1 MMAKNG
7 QRLGELLLGA
17 DVITKRQLAKA
28 CQKQVQG
35 DKRKLGDILVEM
47 GYITIA
53 DLTDAMLNTRHEEPV
68 IEEKIVVQP
77 KQAIDISQD
86 AVMKTKFAL
95 DVKTMIAAATGI
107 ASLVGM
113 WYMLQADIQEA
124 KELPK
129 IGNIYDSEYPSRPGG
144 YNWPRSYEQYK
155 DQVGQL
161 QDDMDQV
168 FETLEEYEEE
178 YPSRP
183 EGYNWPR
190 SYEQY
195 KDQVGTL
202 QDDMDQVFET
212 MEELEEI
219 IKDLR
224 KEINSLERRKRDK

>member
-35 DKRKLGDILVEM
+35 DKRKLGDILIEM

-53 DLTDAMLNTRHEEPV
+53 DLTDVMLNTRHAEPV

-168 FETLEEYEEE
+168 FETLEEYEEAIE
-178 YPSRP
+178 DLEKIVNNLRV
-183 EGYNWPR
+183 
-190 SYEQY
+190 
-195 KDQVGTL
+195 QVA
-202 QDDMDQVFET
+202 
-212 MEELEEI
+212 
-219 IKDLR
+219 
-224 KEINSLERRKRDK
+224 NKRDK

>member
-35 DKRKLGDILVEM
+35 DKRKLGDILIEM

-53 DLTDAMLNTRHEEPV
+53 DLTDVMLNTRHAEPV
-68 IEEKIVVQP
+68 IEKKIVVQP

-168 FETLEEYEEE
+168 FETLEEYEEAIE
-178 YPSRP
+178 DLEKIVNNLRV
-183 EGYNWPR
+183 
-190 SYEQY
+190 
-195 KDQVGTL
+195 QVA
-202 QDDMDQVFET
+202 
-212 MEELEEI
+212 
-219 IKDLR
+219 
-224 KEINSLERRKRDK
+224 NKRDK

>member
-1 MMAKNG
+1 MAKNG
-7 QRLGELLLGA
+7 QRLGELLLEA
-17 DVITKRQLAKA
+17 DVITRRQLAKA

-35 DKRKLGDILVEM
+35 DKKKLGDILIEM
-47 GYITIA
+47 GYITVA
-53 DLTDAMLNTRHEEPV
+53 DLTDAMLNTRHEVPV

-168 FETLEEYEEE
+168 FETLEEYEEAIE
-178 YPSRP
+178 
-183 EGYNWPR
+183 
-190 SYEQY
+190 
-195 KDQVGTL
+195 D
-202 QDDMDQVFET
+202 
-212 MEELEEI
+212 LEKI
-219 IKDLR
+219 VNDLR
-224 KEINSLERRKRDK
+224 VQVANKRDK

>member
-168 FETLEEYEEE
+168 FETLEEYEEAIE
-178 YPSRP
+178 
-183 EGYNWPR
+183 
-190 SYEQY
+190 
-195 KDQVGTL
+195 D
-202 QDDMDQVFET
+202 
-212 MEELEEI
+212 LERI
-219 IKDLR
+219 VNDLR
-224 KEINSLERRKRDK
+224 VQVANKRDK

>member
-1 MMAKNG
+1 MAKNG

-124 KELPK
+124 KQLP
-129 IGNIYDSEYPSRPGG
+129 NLESLYENEYPSRPEGH
-144 YNWPRSYEQYK
+144 NWPRSYEQYK
-155 DQVGQL
+155 TQVGSL
-161 QDDMDQV
+161 QEDMDDV
-168 FETLEEYEEE
+168 FDQLEEYEDVIKELQKLV
-178 YPSRP
+178 SNLRV
-183 EGYNWPR
+183 
-190 SYEQY
+190 
-195 KDQVGTL
+195 QVA
-202 QDDMDQVFET
+202 
-212 MEELEEI
+212 
-219 IKDLR
+219 
-224 KEINSLERRKRDK
+224 NKRDK

>member
-35 DKRKLGDILVEM
+35 DKRKLGDILIEM

-53 DLTDAMLNTRHEEPV
+53 DLTDAMLNTRHAEPV

-168 FETLEEYEEE
+168 FETLEEYEEAIE
-178 YPSRP
+178 
-183 EGYNWPR
+183 
-190 SYEQY
+190 
-195 KDQVGTL
+195 D
-202 QDDMDQVFET
+202 
-212 MEELEEI
+212 LEKI
-219 IKDLR
+219 VNDLR
-224 KEINSLERRKRDK
+224 VQVANKRDK

>member
-35 DKRKLGDILVEM
+35 DKRKLGDILIEL

-53 DLTDAMLNTRHEEPV
+53 DLTDAMLNTRHEELV

-129 IGNIYDSEYPSRPGG
+129 IGNIYESEYPSRPGG

-168 FETLEEYEEE
+168 FETLEEYEEAI
-178 YPSRP
+178 
-183 EGYNWPR
+183 
-190 SYEQY
+190 
-195 KDQVGTL
+195 
-202 QDDMDQVFET
+202 
-212 MEELEEI
+212 EELEKI
-219 IKDLR
+219 VNNLR
-224 KEINSLERRKRDK
+224 VQVANKRDK